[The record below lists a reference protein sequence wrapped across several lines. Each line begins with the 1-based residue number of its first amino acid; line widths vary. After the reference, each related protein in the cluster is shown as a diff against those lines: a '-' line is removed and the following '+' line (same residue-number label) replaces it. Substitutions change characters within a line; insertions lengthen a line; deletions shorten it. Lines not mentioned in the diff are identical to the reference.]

1 MDKSHF
7 CNPKYVYVVFLISFS
22 PILNQLILMLSWRVQ
37 AFLRVISML
46 KSPWITR
53 NRTQGS
59 LMFKFVLSFL
69 WVFTCTQAFFKKK
82 KKRMAS
88 LVAQGIRIRP
98 PMQETLIRSLKQ
110 EDPTCQGATRSTRHS
125 YWACALEAGSQNYST
140 HRMHLVKSLCA
151 LRPMLQNMRSP
162 CKEKPVTETR
172 K

>member
-22 PILNQLILMLSWRVQ
+22 PILNQLILMLLWRVQ
-37 AFLRVISML
+37 GFLRVISML

-82 KKRMAS
+82 KKDGFPGGSGDKNPPANARDTNSIPEAGRSHLPRSNQVHAPQLLS
-88 LVAQGIRIRP
+88 LCSRGRKPKLLNPQDAPSEKSV
-98 PMQETLIRSLKQ
+98 
-110 EDPTCQGATRSTRHS
+110 RSTAHAPEHEKPLQR
-125 YWACALEAGSQNYST
+125 EAGN
-140 HRMHLVKSLCA
+140 R
-151 LRPMLQNMRSP
+151 N
-162 CKEKPVTETR
+162 
-172 K
+172 